1 MSNQPTPSKPTN
13 HLIEMAT
20 QVANGELAPDSF
32 QALLAQ
38 RIEHS
43 GMNRQIMEER
53 ARDRGEGFLIE
64 CGEFLD
70 DVLDQ
75 MEAYEHGLLKQA
87 EFFETGRAE
96 ALLEGNQMLADA
108 IGPLL
113 EAMDRYGAVY
123 LDYGPS
129 PYPLM
134 NNVLITLKQLAEGT
148 GDLQV
153 LKDIVKSG
161 IAYHEKAIQEID
173 QSDKTDTPGYQ
184 AKRKA
189 FEDLIRAL
197 RELQPVQHINDI
209 DEAVRPLQLAF
220 EAKTS
225 ADEKIFI
232 EHTSLK
238 PTNMPAAN
246 VLINTAEGVLNEM
259 YTLDQLRDA
268 LHWYRTYTEQIE
280 DQFDLAVEGKTNSL
294 VILEE
299 LPKTR
304 EIIDQHDEMMDRFE
318 EVLED
323 FSEETVRPILEDF
336 ADVVDR
342 LEASSQVFMEAA
354 EREGKLVCIQC
365 GHANPPTNRTCESCA
380 SMLPQMVDPTMFSQ
394 STFELEERSGLEGE
408 EEDDYRMGINTY
420 RLFES
425 AYNFYEG
432 HIDEEAFRNEI
443 EKSRRTVEASEDGVA
458 ALTAREITEKQ
469 EEMMTPEQL
478 QTFRDSQEMFLETK
492 HLLEEGMD
500 EWLEGL
506 EYFEQYIE
514 SRHRPTLETGIQLIF
529 VASQKIHKVHKL
541 GEMAEKTLAE
551 IEDKEREEEAAA
563 RQAPPAA
570 AAPPEEPQ
578 PSAPPALGPDTYGDG
593 IG

>member
-134 NNVLITLKQLAEGT
+134 NNILITLKQLAEGT
-148 GDLQV
+148 GDPQV

-161 IAYHEKAIQEID
+161 IEYHEKAIKEID
-173 QSDKTDTPGYQ
+173 ESDKTDTEGYQ

-197 RELQPVQHINDI
+197 KELEPVQHVNDI
-209 DEAVRPLQLAF
+209 DEAVRPLQLAL

-246 VLINTAEGVLNEM
+246 VLINTAEGVLKEI

-304 EIIDQHDEMMDRFE
+304 EIIDQHDEMMDRFD

-323 FSEETVRPILEDF
+323 FSEETVRSILEDF

-342 LEASSQVFMEAA
+342 LEASSQVFIEAA
-354 EREGKLVCIQC
+354 EREGKLVCVQC

-380 SMLPQMVDPTMFSQ
+380 GMLPQMVDPTMFSQ

-408 EEDDYRMGINTY
+408 EEDDYHMGINTY

-432 HIDEEAFRNEI
+432 QIDEESFRKEI
-443 EKSRRTVEASEDGVA
+443 DKSRRTVESSEDGVA

-478 QTFRDSQEMFLETK
+478 QTFRDSQEMFMETK

-563 RQAPPAA
+563 RQAPQQA
-570 AAPPEEPQ
+570 AAPVEPEVSESPT
-578 PSAPPALGPDTYGDG
+578 PGPDTYGDG

>member
-1 MSNQPTPSKPTN
+1 
-13 HLIEMAT
+13 
-20 QVANGELAPDSF
+20 
-32 QALLAQ
+32 
-38 RIEHS
+38 
-43 GMNRQIMEER
+43 
-53 ARDRGEGFLIE
+53 
-64 CGEFLD
+64 
-70 DVLDQ
+70 
-75 MEAYEHGLLKQA
+75 
-87 EFFETGRAE
+87 
-96 ALLEGNQMLADA
+96 
-108 IGPLL
+108 
-113 EAMDRYGAVY
+113 
-123 LDYGPS
+123 
-129 PYPLM
+129 
-134 NNVLITLKQLAEGT
+134 
-148 GDLQV
+148 
-153 LKDIVKSG
+153 
-161 IAYHEKAIQEID
+161 
-173 QSDKTDTPGYQ
+173 
-184 AKRKA
+184 
-189 FEDLIRAL
+189 
-197 RELQPVQHINDI
+197 
-209 DEAVRPLQLAF
+209 
-220 EAKTS
+220 
-225 ADEKIFI
+225 EKIFI

-246 VLINTAEGVLNEM
+246 VLINTAEGVLNEI

-318 EVLED
+318 DVLED

-394 STFELEERSGLEGE
+394 STFELEERSGLEGD

-425 AYNFYEG
+425 AYNFFEG

-563 RQAPPAA
+563 RQAPPAV
-570 AAPPEEPQ
+570 AAPTEEPLA
-578 PSAPPALGPDTYGDG
+578 SSPPAPGPDTYGDG